1 MCTCPS
7 STAVLSVA
15 WLPGTTSD
23 TCRQATRR
31 HFPQRSGIPLI
42 HTYPLNVPHSPSH
55 FPLTPPHSPS
65 HPSHS
70 PLSMYLILPHTPHTP
85 HSPSHPSHSPSQCTS
100 FSLTPL
106 TLLMLPSP
114 LRAAKHPLHVKAV
127 LHMRD
132 KVTITD
138 AVSPTSTARL
148 THRATMAVQDMC
160 VHQEPTGLVW
170 GTLIHYR
177 CSRYTYGIG
186 CV

>member
-7 STAVLSVA
+7 STSVLSVA
-15 WLPGTTSD
+15 WLPGTASD

-55 FPLTPPHSPS
+55 FPLTR
-65 HPSHS
+65 
-70 PLSMYLILPHTPHTP
+70 P

-148 THRATMAVQDMC
+148 THRATIAEDMC
-160 VHQEPTGLVW
+160 VHQELTGLVW

-186 CV
+186 YV